1 MLLRDILYVKSLRCM
16 SELYSMYAKLCVG
29 KCVGKM
35 LFIIPEMLSLFVD
48 FVG

>member
-29 KCVGKM
+29 KM